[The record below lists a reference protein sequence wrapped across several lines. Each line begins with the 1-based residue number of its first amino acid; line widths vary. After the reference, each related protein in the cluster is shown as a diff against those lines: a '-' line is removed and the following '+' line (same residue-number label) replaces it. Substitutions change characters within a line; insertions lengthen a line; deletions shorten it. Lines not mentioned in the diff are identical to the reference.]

1 MKTKRTVALVT
12 FGLFMTEA
20 ILHYNMGVKKTLKD
34 EEKKGRSIGV
44 KKYRFQIPPTP
55 QLLELALI
63 VGLFS
68 VANGYIIDVLQKRR
82 AK

>member
-20 ILHYNMGVKKTLKD
+20 ILHYNMGVKKTIED
-34 EEKKGRSIGV
+34 EEKKGRSIGI
-44 KKYRFQIPPTP
+44 KKYRFQIPPTA
-55 QLLELALI
+55 QLLELAVV

-68 VANGYIIDVLQKRR
+68 VANGYIIDMIQKRK

>member
-20 ILHYNMGVKKTLKD
+20 ILHYNMGVKKTMED
-34 EEKKGRSIGV
+34 EEKKGRSIGI
-44 KKYRFQIPPTP
+44 KKYSFQIPPTP
-55 QLLELALI
+55 QLLELALV

-68 VANGYIIDVLQKRR
+68 IANGYIIDVLQKR
-82 AK
+82 KS

>member
-20 ILHYNMGVKKTLKD
+20 ILHYNMGVKKTMED
-34 EEKKGRSIGV
+34 EEKKGRSIGI
-44 KKYRFQIPPTP
+44 KKYSFQIPPTP
-55 QLLELALI
+55 QLLELALV

-68 VANGYIIDVLQKRR
+68 IANRYIIDVLQKR
-82 AK
+82 KSK